1 MRPKILHISFDYSN
15 ANVGKSTVVVAD
27 LINETSK
34 YSVPKIISLK
44 RTSNIF
50 SEKSTSISANILEF
64 HLFGFPY
71 GLFLYSNM
79 RRTKSVITKYIGNNN
94 PDFQNADI
102 IHSHKL
108 TFEGF
113 VGYFLAKE
121 FGKPLFISIRQ
132 TDFFVLKYR
141 PDLKSFC
148 KNILTYASTIF
159 IIAPYMKRR
168 LIQIF
173 GDDFYNN
180 IISQKLVYLPNPVN
194 TKNFYPSDNPA
205 KKNFLTILWLNKKA
219 IKRKNLYRLFLAI
232 KSLNNPDIVLDVI
245 GHGDYEK
252 KVKEWTKELDI
263 EKQINFIGFVKNDQV
278 TKYLNNCKAFLL
290 PSHSETFGVAY
301 AEALLCGVPILYTKG
316 TGFDGMFEDV
326 GVSVNSKD
334 VLSIAQGIKKLNK
347 DHERIRET
355 IRHKLS
361 NGIFNIFSRENI
373 GEVYSDRITKII
385 FNRQS
390 AHNTS
395 P

>member
-1 MRPKILHISFDYSN
+1 LQPKILHISFDYSN

-27 LINETSK
+27 LINETRK

-44 RTSNIF
+44 RTTNIF
-50 SEKSTSISANILEF
+50 SEKSASISDDILEF

-79 RRTKSVITKYIGNNN
+79 HRTKSVITKYINNNN
-94 PDFQNADI
+94 PDFKNADI

-121 FGKPLFISIRQ
+121 FNKPLFISIRQ

-159 IIAPYMKRR
+159 IIAPYMKGR
-168 LIQIF
+168 LIKLF

-194 TKNFYPSDNPA
+194 AINFYPSDNPA

-245 GHGDYEK
+245 GHGDYEN
-252 KVKEWTKELDI
+252 KVKEWTAELDI
-263 EKQINFIGFVKNDQV
+263 EKQVNFIGFVKNDQV

-316 TGFDGMFEDV
+316 TGFDGMFEEV

-334 VLSIAQGIKKLNK
+334 VSSIAQGIKKLNE
-347 DHERIRET
+347 DHERISET
-355 IRHKLS
+355 IKSKLS
-361 NGIFNIFSRENI
+361 DGIFNIFSRENI
-373 GEVYSDRITKII
+373 GKVYSDRIDEVLKK
-385 FNRQS
+385 
-390 AHNTS
+390 
-395 P
+395 